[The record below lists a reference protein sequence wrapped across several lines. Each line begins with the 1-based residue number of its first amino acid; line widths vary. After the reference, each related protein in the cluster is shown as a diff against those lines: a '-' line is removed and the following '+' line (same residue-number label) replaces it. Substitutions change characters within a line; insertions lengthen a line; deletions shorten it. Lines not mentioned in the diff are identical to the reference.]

1 MQEAGRVQE
10 EQCNGQG
17 PATAEPSAAE
27 NVDAVPVLEDV
38 DGGSVQNISGISE
51 QGNSERGIPGPV
63 DGEDSTLQATSSD
76 VGGDPVGAQ
85 PGEVDGE
92 KPPDCISEES
102 TEPPVSSQGDIAE
115 DGSNKLGEHQ
125 EVQMDPVYPPPDAG
139 AVYPPPDAGAV
150 SPPPDL
156 AKEKA
161 SDRSPSGSLRRSRPR
176 PRGLRRGRPRDA

>member
-10 EQCNGQG
+10 EQCNGQ
-17 PATAEPSAAE
+17 EPSAAE
-27 NVDAVPVLEDV
+27 NVDAVPVLEDA

-51 QGNSERGIPGPV
+51 QGNSERGIPGPA

-102 TEPPVSSQGDIAE
+102 TEPPISSQGDIAE
-115 DGSNKLGEHQ
+115 DGWNKLGEHQ
-125 EVQMDPVYPPPDAG
+125 EV
-139 AVYPPPDAGAV
+139 
-150 SPPPDL
+150 
-156 AKEKA
+156 
-161 SDRSPSGSLRRSRPR
+161 DRKSVV
-176 PRGLRRGRPRDA
+176 